1 MPSLQQPT
9 STLLMKQPY
18 FLTRVLGQHLHFT
31 RGESSGWFE
40 MLRKEGACFALC
52 SVRTNKQK
60 SKPTRVVLTQLKG
73 GKKRLGILSISET
86 TPFFIGKP
94 RRDSHNSSFPDAI
107 LMLRFNRPKRHMV
120 SFIS

>member
-1 MPSLQQPT
+1 MPSLQQST
-9 STLLMKQPY
+9 STLLIKQPS

-40 MLRKEGACFALC
+40 MLRKEGTCFA
-52 SVRTNKQK
+52 NKQK
-60 SKPTRVVLTQLKG
+60 SKPTRVVLAQLKG

-94 RRDSHNSSFPDAI
+94 HRDSHNSSFPDAI